1 MDNSKK
7 ENLSKVVLNVTTYE
21 QHPANKDVE
30 FSKNTAIDIT
40 DLLAEYDIYDT
51 FQINGVSSCEINE
64 TSSGEEHAFS
74 AKFAISGSEMNALK
88 RELYSIIDAA
98 IVNDKQ
104 GKAIKKLIDDRF
116 DEFSNKHWEPIK
128 QCDFTKDYYDRIIA
142 QEADE

>member
-40 DLLAEYDIYDT
+40 DLLAKYGIYDT
-51 FQINGVSSCEINE
+51 FQIKGVSYCEINE
-64 TSSGEEHAFS
+64 TQPEKEHAFG
-74 AKFAISGSEMNALK
+74 AKFAVSGSEMLSLK
-88 RELYSIIDAA
+88 KELYGIIDAA

-116 DEFSNKHWEPIK
+116 DDFSNKHWDPIK
-128 QCDFTKDYYDRIIA
+128 QCDFAREYYDKIIT
-142 QEADE
+142 QEASE